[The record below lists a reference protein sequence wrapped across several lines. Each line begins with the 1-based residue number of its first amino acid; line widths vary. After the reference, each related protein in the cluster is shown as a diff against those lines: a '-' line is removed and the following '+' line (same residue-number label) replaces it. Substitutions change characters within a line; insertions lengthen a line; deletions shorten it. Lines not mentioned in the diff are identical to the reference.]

1 MTGRCSIKGIN
12 QAGIQWVAGGR
23 CPFLFLRPH
32 SSSHMLLH
40 ILSVLAGQL
49 FFAVHA
55 FCTVDQ
61 HRANTRL
68 IYGFIF
74 VKANLWLKEYLL
86 IFHLFLLGVCNSLFL
101 YGTIV
106 TAIFWNT
113 KQTTCFFQVFKRL
126 SKLLKLLTYQV
137 CTSHCITANI
147 RLYYFLPII
156 MSPGVLSV
164 IVYPLW

>member
-1 MTGRCSIKGIN
+1 
-12 QAGIQWVAGGR
+12 
-23 CPFLFLRPH
+23 LRP
-32 SSSHMLLH
+32 HMLLH
-40 ILSVLAGQL
+40 ILAVLAGQL
-49 FFAVHA
+49 FLQHCSASRQHTA
-55 FCTVDQ
+55 NLCLFC
-61 HRANTRL
+61 
-68 IYGFIF
+68 

-137 CTSHCITANI
+137 CTFHCIT
-147 RLYYFLPII
+147 RLYYFLPVI
-156 MSPGVLSV
+156 MSPGVLPV
-164 IVYPLW
+164 IVYALW